1 MKLDSPV
8 VSSSVAETEKLGAQI
23 ASAMLADRSLP
34 PFVALYGDLGVGKT
48 AFVRGFVS
56 VVSPNSVVRSPT
68 FALVREYPA
77 LPRPVFHFDFYRINS
92 EDDLV
97 SIGFDDYLSRGGI
110 CLCEWSEN
118 IEEYL
123 PDERLEVNIE
133 KDDLSLPDHR
143 VITVLQR
150 GKGA

>member
-1 MKLDSPV
+1 MDQTV
-8 VSSSVAETEKLGAQI
+8 CTRSVEETEQFAASFARKLCRG
-23 ASAMLADRSLP
+23 DV
-34 PFVALYGDLGVGKT
+34 VALYGGLGAGKT

-97 SIGFDDYLSRGGI
+97 SIGFDDYLARGGI

-123 PDERLEVNIE
+123 PDERLEVTIE